1 MQINPMEDRN
11 ISRRNWIESLGQGFG
26 GLVLGAML
34 DRDKTGASALGAQ
47 TTGTGIGSG
56 GSLRIASQAQG
67 QACRAVVH
75 GRGGQPSGSVRF
87 QRGAGQATRSGK

>member
-34 DRDKTGASALGAQ
+34 ERDKTGASALGAQ
-47 TTGTGIGSG
+47 TTGSGIGSG
-56 GSLRIASQAQG
+56 GSLASSFVGRHAG
-67 QACRAVVH
+67 SRAPRH
-75 GRGGQPSGSVRF
+75 DLG
-87 QRGAGQATRSGK
+87 